1 MGELCHIGTFNVMF
15 LYCICRTG
23 GSPMKET
30 IVAKSPKDGLMSK
43 WVFFISLI
51 AAVQRVKRTTHKTIR
66 RKT

>member
-1 MGELCHIGTFNVMF
+1 
-15 LYCICRTG
+15 
-23 GSPMKET
+23 MKET

-66 RKT
+66 RET